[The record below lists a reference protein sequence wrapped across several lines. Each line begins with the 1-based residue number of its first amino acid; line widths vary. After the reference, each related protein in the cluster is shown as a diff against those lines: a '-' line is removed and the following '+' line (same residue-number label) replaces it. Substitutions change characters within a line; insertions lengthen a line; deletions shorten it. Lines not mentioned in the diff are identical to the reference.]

1 MLVDRSLAAT
11 VFFAIMCA
19 QTPAM
24 AFEASFRGSYVCEQM
39 ATTRDILR
47 VPVRLTVDGDTVRFT
62 RPLLNLDGGRVGIE
76 VARGMI
82 DRHGQVRLQ
91 SRWSLLGNFAHGD
104 YHGSLT
110 RAGGTLSGTQTWT
123 GRSGGDPVMRGC
135 TVALVRDAAT
145 SWD

>member
-1 MLVDRSLAAT
+1 MPLDRILAAAA
-11 VFFAIMCA
+11 FFAILCA
-19 QTPAM
+19 HAPAM

-47 VPVRLTVDGDTVRFT
+47 VPVRLTVDGDTVRFS

-76 VARGMI
+76 VARGFI
-82 DRHGQVRLQ
+82 GRHGQVRLQ
-91 SRWSLLGNFAHGD
+91 SRWSLLGNLAHGD
-104 YHGSLT
+104 YHGRLT
-110 RAGGTLSGTQTWT
+110 PAGGTLTGTQTWT
-123 GRSGGDPVMRGC
+123 GRGGGDPVVRGC